1 MERTARDGGVILR
14 AADRAARL
22 PVDEMNT
29 ATTDDA
35 TFEARYRRA
44 LTAYLDQASEA
55 QLIAALELGR
65 TALAEGYGLLD
76 LLALHHSIL
85 GLVIEQLLPA
95 ADTRCLLVNAS
106 EFLTQVAAPF
116 EMAHRGWH
124 DMADRLRLANEAL
137 EQRVAERTAAHRE
150 AVERLDRAQQIA
162 GLGSWELDLA
172 TGRQIWSKGMYRICG
187 LPDEPGVSGANSCIP
202 FIREEDR
209 ESYDRWFA
217 QLLAGRDPGAAE
229 FRIRRLGGQDCIVL
243 ADGEVIA
250 GTDGGVTRI
259 GGTLQDITE
268 RKAAAAQVNELQ
280 AELAHF
286 ARLNT
291 IGHMASGLAHEL
303 NQPLTA
309 IANYLKGSR
318 RLLNDETDE
327 RSRTLRDA
335 LGHASNQAIRAG
347 EIVRR
352 LRDFMARR
360 ETEFLVESARKLV
373 EETGSLALIGVKDGN
388 VQVRFSFDRNVDL
401 VLVDKIQ
408 VQQVLLNLLRNAIEA
423 MHASELRKLVISMQ
437 GAKRDMV
444 LISVADSGP
453 GIDAELAARL
463 FQPFVSSKQHGMGV
477 GLSICRTII
486 EAHGGRIWFDPNPEG
501 GTIFR
506 FTLRAATAED
516 DDNAE

>member
-1 MERTARDGGVILR
+1 MSI
-14 AADRAARL
+14 
-22 PVDEMNT
+22 

-35 TFEARYRRA
+35 TFEVHYWRA
-44 LTAYLDQASEA
+44 LTAYLDQAAEA

-65 TALAEGYGLLD
+65 TALAEGCGLVD
-76 LLALHHSIL
+76 LLALHHSVL
-85 GLVIEQLLPA
+85 GLVIQQSPPGT
-95 ADTRCLLVNAS
+95 DTRLLLVHAS

-116 EMAHRGWH
+116 EMAHRGWRN
-124 DMADRLRLANEAL
+124 MADRLRLANEAL

-162 GLGSWELDLA
+162 KIGSWELDLA
-172 TGRQIWSKGMYRICG
+172 TGRQIWSKGMYRIFG
-187 LPDEPGVSGANSCIP
+187 LPDEPGVSGEGSFIP

-217 QLLAGRDPGAAE
+217 QLLAGRDPRVAE

-243 ADGEVIA
+243 ADAEVIA
-250 GTDGGVTRI
+250 RAARGVTRI

-268 RKAAAAQVNELQ
+268 RKVAAVQLNELQ

-286 ARLNT
+286 ARLDT
-291 IGHMASGLAHEL
+291 VGHMPSGLAHEL

-309 IANYLKGSR
+309 IANYLRGAR
-318 RLLNDETDE
+318 RLLNDATDE
-327 RSRTLRDA
+327 RSSTLRSA
-335 LGHASNQAIRAG
+335 LGYASNQAIRAG

-352 LRDFMARR
+352 LRDFMARH

-373 EETGSLALIGVKDGN
+373 EETGSLALMGVKDGN
-388 VQVRFSFDRNVDL
+388 VQVRFSFDPNIDL

-423 MHASELRKLVISMQ
+423 MHASERRNLAISTR
-437 GAKRDMV
+437 GAQRDMV

-463 FQPFVSSKQHGMGV
+463 FQPFVSSKEHGMGV

-501 GTIFR
+501 GTTFH
-506 FTLRAATAED
+506 FTLRAATAD
-516 DDNAE
+516 DDDDAK

>member
-1 MERTARDGGVILR
+1 MERTAADGGVTLKP
-14 AADRAARL
+14 ADRPAQSAL
-22 PVDEMNT
+22 DEMST

-35 TFEARYRRA
+35 TFEARYGRA
-44 LTAYLDQASEA
+44 LTAYLDQVSEA
-55 QLIAALELGR
+55 QLIAALEVGR
-65 TALAEGYGLLD
+65 TALAKGYSLLD
-76 LLALHHSIL
+76 LLALHQSLL
-85 GLVIEQLLPA
+85 GLVVQRSPLGT
-95 ADTRCLLVNAS
+95 DTLLVKAS
-106 EFLTQVAAPF
+106 EFLSQVAAPY

-124 DMADRLRLANEAL
+124 NMAERLRLTNEVL
-137 EQRVAERTAAHRE
+137 EQRVVERTTAHRE
-150 AVERLDRAQQIA
+150 AAERLDRAQQIA
-162 GLGSWELDLA
+162 GIGSWELDLA

-187 LPDEPGVSGANSCIP
+187 LSDEPGMPAANSFIP
-202 FIREEDR
+202 FIHEEDR
-209 ESYDRWFA
+209 ESYDRWFS
-217 QLLAGRDPGAAE
+217 QLLAGRDPGAVE
-229 FRIRRLGGQDCIVL
+229 FRIRRHGGQDCIVL

-250 GTDGGVTRI
+250 GTDGGVARI

-268 RKAAAAQVNELQ
+268 RKAAAAQLNELQ

-291 IGHMASGLAHEL
+291 ISHMASGLAHEL

-309 IANYLKGSR
+309 IANYLKGAR
-318 RLLNDETDE
+318 RLLNDATDE
-327 RSRTLRDA
+327 RSSTLRDA

-352 LRDFMARR
+352 LRDFMARH

-373 EETGSLALIGVKDGN
+373 EETGSLALLGVKD
-388 VQVRFSFDRNVDL
+388 VQVRFSFDPNVDL

-423 MHASELRKLVISMQ
+423 MHASDRRKLAISTQ
-437 GAKRDMV
+437 AAERDMV

-463 FQPFVSSKQHGMGV
+463 FQPFVSTKQHGMGV

-486 EAHGGRIWFDPNPEG
+486 EAHGGRIWFDPSPEG

-506 FTLRAATAED
+506 LTLRAATAEED
-516 DDNAE
+516 SDAE

>member
-1 MERTARDGGVILR
+1 MST
-14 AADRAARL
+14 
-22 PVDEMNT
+22 T
-29 ATTDDA
+29 TTDDA

-44 LTAYLDQASEA
+44 LTAYLDQVAEA

-76 LLALHHSIL
+76 LLALHQSML
-85 GLVIEQLLPA
+85 GLVIRQSPLGTDA
-95 ADTRCLLVNAS
+95 LLVKAS
-106 EFLTQVAAPF
+106 EFLSQVAAPY

-124 DMADRLRLANEAL
+124 NMADRLRLANEAL

-162 GLGSWELDLA
+162 GIGSWELDLA

-187 LPDEPGVSGANSCIP
+187 LPDEPGVSGASSFIP
-202 FIREEDR
+202 FIHEEDR
-209 ESYDRWFA
+209 ESYDGWFA

-229 FRIRRLGGQDCIVL
+229 FRIRRHGGQDCIVL

-250 GTDGGVTRI
+250 GTDGAVARI

-268 RKAAAAQVNELQ
+268 RKAAAAQLNELQ

-286 ARLNT
+286 GRLNT
-291 IGHMASGLAHEL
+291 ISHMASGLAHEL

-309 IANYLKGSR
+309 IANYLKGAR

-327 RSRTLRDA
+327 RSSMLRDA

-373 EETGSLALIGVKDGN
+373 EETGSLALLGVKD
-388 VQVRFSFDRNVDL
+388 VQVRLSFDPKVDL

-408 VQQVLLNLLRNAIEA
+408 VQQVLLNLLRNAVEA
-423 MHASELRKLVISMQ
+423 MNTSERRKLAISTQ
-437 GAKRDMV
+437 GVERDMV
-444 LISVADSGP
+444 LISVADSGS

-506 FTLRAATAED
+506 LTLRAAVAED
-516 DDNAE
+516 DSDAE